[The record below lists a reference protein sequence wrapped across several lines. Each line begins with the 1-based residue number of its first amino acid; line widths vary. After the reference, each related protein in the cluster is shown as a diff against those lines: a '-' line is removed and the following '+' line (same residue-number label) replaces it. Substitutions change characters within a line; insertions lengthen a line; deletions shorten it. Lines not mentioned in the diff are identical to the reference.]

1 MMNNQGRPTASSQAA
16 QNNHKTFTGNRAL
29 QVEEPLI
36 FETGRLDIT
45 GVDIEAPQH
54 VASRLGAFERKGS
67 MGLPGLTE
75 PEAMRHYVR
84 LSQKN

>member
-1 MMNNQGRPTASSQAA
+1 MNREGRPTAPQGGALSAHQ
-16 QNNHKTFTGNRAL
+16 TFTGNRAL

-36 FETGRLDIT
+36 FETGRLDVT
-45 GVDIEAPQH
+45 GVDVAAPAQ
-54 VASRLGAFERKGS
+54 VASRLGAFERRGS

-84 LSQKN
+84 LSQNN